1 MIDTEKNIS
10 LLNSDRNAVAKAN
23 IKELTFPNQKG
34 NRYQIESVIN
44 ARSDGKYVY
53 INGSNPY
60 HQGIVFV
67 LDMSLK
73 EKTAFL
79 AGEGVILKALW
90 NEQVQFF
97 DAQSRILYR
106 YDEETNEVASAA
118 IDALQEIEYIKP
130 MKNAYK
136 MIILEEAQEYFVG
149 NRDIDAV
156 CAAIENR
163 LRLALEEKKKE

>member
-34 NRYQIESVIN
+34 DRYQIES
-44 ARSDGKYVY
+44 
-53 INGSNPY
+53 
-60 HQGIVFV
+60 
-67 LDMSLK
+67 
-73 EKTAFL
+73 
-79 AGEGVILKALW
+79 
-90 NEQVQFF
+90 
-97 DAQSRILYR
+97 
-106 YDEETNEVASAA
+106 ETNEVASAA
-118 IDALQEIEYIKP
+118 IDALQEIEYVKP

-136 MIILEEAQEYFVG
+136 MIILEGAQEYFVG

-156 CAAIENR
+156 CTAIENR